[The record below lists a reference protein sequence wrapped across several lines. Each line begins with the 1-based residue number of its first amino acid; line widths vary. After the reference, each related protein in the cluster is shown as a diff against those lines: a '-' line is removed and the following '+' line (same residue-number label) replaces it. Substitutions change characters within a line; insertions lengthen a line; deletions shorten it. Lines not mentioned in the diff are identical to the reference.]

1 MKQFRRMKQWHILGL
16 LLIAAMILAACPAGS
31 SAPTSPTGGDDTAA
45 DTSADT
51 SSEAA
56 AEDSGGSALG
66 DRDPKTLIILYWQAA
81 SLPGPYL
88 SGGTKDQDA
97 GAVTLEPLFNVDG
110 DGNFVPKLIKEMPT
124 VENGGIAED
133 LMSITYNLIEGVKW
147 SDGSDFTANDVVFTW
162 QYCTDPD
169 TGCVSLESFEG
180 ITSVEAVDDLTVK
193 ISFEQPTPFP
203 YVAFGNAQSPI
214 ISEAQF
220 ADCVGA
226 AAQTCN
232 EQNTMPLGTGPFHI
246 VDFKVNDVVTYE
258 RNPYY
263 HGAEPYFEKIIFKG
277 GGDAVGA
284 ARAVMETGEADW
296 AWNLQVE
303 PDILAEMEQGGLGKI
318 YSGFAG
324 SVERILVNQ
333 TNPDPDLGDM
343 RAEYDDGNN
352 PHPFL
357 TFKPIPEAMSM
368 AIDRNLIA
376 EQLYGFAGKPACNVI
391 MGPPIYVSS
400 ANDSCLTQDIE
411 GAKALLDENDVVDTD
426 GDGIREY
433 NGIPLKVRYQTSTNS
448 VRQKTQALIKQWW
461 GEIGIDTELLN
472 HDSGV
477 FFGGDPNSNDTY
489 QKFFTDVEMYTTGP
503 SIDPQQHL
511 SNWLCTQMSGKE
523 NTWGGGNIFRGCSE
537 EFDDLY
543 KQLVQTPLGPER
555 QDLVKRMNDIN
566 VQSYYQIPLV
576 HRGGVSA
583 GINGLEGVKI
593 SDWDSEM
600 WNVGEWY
607 RAE

>member
-246 VDFKVNDVVTYE
+246 VDFKVNDV
-258 RNPYY
+258 
-263 HGAEPYFEKIIFKG
+263 
-277 GGDAVGA
+277 
-284 ARAVMETGEADW
+284 
-296 AWNLQVE
+296 
-303 PDILAEMEQGGLGKI
+303 
-318 YSGFAG
+318 
-324 SVERILVNQ
+324 
-333 TNPDPDLGDM
+333 
-343 RAEYDDGNN
+343 
-352 PHPFL
+352 
-357 TFKPIPEAMSM
+357 
-368 AIDRNLIA
+368 
-376 EQLYGFAGKPACNVI
+376 
-391 MGPPIYVSS
+391 
-400 ANDSCLTQDIE
+400 
-411 GAKALLDENDVVDTD
+411 
-426 GDGIREY
+426 
-433 NGIPLKVRYQTSTNS
+433 
-448 VRQKTQALIKQWW
+448 
-461 GEIGIDTELLN
+461 
-472 HDSGV
+472 
-477 FFGGDPNSNDTY
+477 
-489 QKFFTDVEMYTTGP
+489 
-503 SIDPQQHL
+503 
-511 SNWLCTQMSGKE
+511 
-523 NTWGGGNIFRGCSE
+523 
-537 EFDDLY
+537 
-543 KQLVQTPLGPER
+543 
-555 QDLVKRMNDIN
+555 
-566 VQSYYQIPLV
+566 
-576 HRGGVSA
+576 
-583 GINGLEGVKI
+583 
-593 SDWDSEM
+593 
-600 WNVGEWY
+600 
-607 RAE
+607 